1 MIKKNLL
8 RILLKTILIA
18 VIAILLFVTASI
30 LFPYAFHAFCENPKA
45 TGYSAVAP
53 FCKALGAFVLAV
65 LSSFFGGYGIVKIL
79 SYER

>member
-18 VIAILLFVTASI
+18 VIAILLFVAARI
-30 LFPYAFHAFCENPKA
+30 LFPYAFHAFCENPNA
-45 TGYSAVAP
+45 IGY
-53 FCKALGAFVLAV
+53 GAFVLAV
-65 LSSFFGGYGIVKIL
+65 LSSFFGGYGIVKIW